1 MGDKHHPLPWS
12 VLKYS
17 TEMDGPVVNIDKETL
32 NSVPTFNSG
41 ENPKREDEGWGK
53 THHNHD
59 NATAYWI

>member
-1 MGDKHHPLPWS
+1 M
-12 VLKYS
+12 LKYS

-32 NSVPTFNSG
+32 NSVSTFNPG
-41 ENPKREDEGWGK
+41 ENPKRENEGWGK